1 MKDLNNLFR
10 ELLDREI
17 ERNEALAEL
26 GYAGFS
32 LSDEE
37 VYKHALDIFVSK
49 VQEKAVEAANGR
61 TP

>member
-49 VQEKAVEAANGR
+49 VQEKAVEAVNGR

>member
-10 ELLDREI
+10 ELL

>member
-49 VQEKAVEAANGR
+49 VQEKAVEAVNGR
-61 TP
+61 NT

>member
-1 MKDLNNLFR
+1 M
-10 ELLDREI
+10 

-32 LSDEE
+32 LSDDE
-37 VYKHALDIFVSK
+37 VFKHALDIFVSR
-49 VQEKAVEAANGR
+49 VQEKAMEAVNGR

>member
-1 MKDLNNLFR
+1 M
-10 ELLDREI
+10 

-32 LSDEE
+32 LSDDE
-37 VYKHALDIFVSK
+37 VFKHALDVFVGK
-49 VQEKAVEAANGR
+49 VQEKAMEAVNGR

>member
-1 MKDLNNLFR
+1 MQDLNNLFR
-10 ELLDREI
+10 ELLDREM

-32 LSDEE
+32 LSDDE
-37 VYKHALDIFVSK
+37 VFKHALDIFVSR
-49 VQEKAVEAANGR
+49 VQEKAMEAVNGR